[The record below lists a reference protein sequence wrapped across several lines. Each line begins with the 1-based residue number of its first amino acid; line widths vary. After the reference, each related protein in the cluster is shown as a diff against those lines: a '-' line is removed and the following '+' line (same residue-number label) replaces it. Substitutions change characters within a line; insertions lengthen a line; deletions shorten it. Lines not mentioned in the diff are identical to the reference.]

1 MIMAQ
6 AKSNRV
12 AGNIFKGSVG
22 NLIEWYDWYVYSA
35 FAVYFS
41 AEFFPK
47 GDPTSQLL
55 NTAAIFAVGFLMRP
69 IGSLLMGRYADRH
82 GRRAALTLSITVMA
96 GGSLI
101 IACTPSYESIGI
113 MAPII
118 LVLARLLQ
126 GLSLGGEYGTSAT
139 YLSEMASSGRRGFYS
154 SFQYVTLVAGQ
165 MVALGVQIVLQQL
178 LSEPDMKA
186 WGWRIPFIIGAMG
199 AVAVLWLR
207 RTMDESEQFANIKSQ
222 KRESAG
228 TVRALMK
235 HPKAVLTV
243 VGLTLGGTVAFYTY
257 TTYLQKFMVNTVG
270 LPKEVVSWINFIALL
285 IFVVL
290 QPIAGLL
297 SDKIGR
303 RPLLMAFGILGTLLT
318 APIFFFMEKT
328 TEPIVAFLLM
338 MVGLII
344 VTGYTSINAIVK
356 AELFPTE
363 IRALG
368 VGLPYALTVAIFG
381 GTAEFIAL
389 WLKSIGMESLFYFYV
404 AGCIAIS
411 FITYWRM
418 DESSKTSQIE
428 AELGGGDCLK
438 NGTSLK

>member
-1 MIMAQ
+1 MAQ

-207 RTMDESEQFANIKSQ
+207 RTMDESEQFSNIKSQ
-222 KRESAG
+222 NRESAG

-270 LPKEVVSWINFIALL
+270 LPKEVVSWINFVALL

-418 DESSKTSQIE
+418 NESSKTSQIE
-428 AELGGGDCLK
+428 AELGGGNSLK
-438 NGTSLK
+438 NGTSSK

>member
-1 MIMAQ
+1 MAQ

-96 GGSLI
+96 GGSFI

-207 RTMDESEQFANIKSQ
+207 RTMDESEQFANVKSQ

-270 LPKEVVSWINFIALL
+270 LPKEIVSWINFVALL

-418 DESSKTSQIE
+418 AESSKTSQIE
-428 AELGGGDCLK
+428 AELGGGDKLANNK
-438 NGTSLK
+438 SS

>member
-1 MIMAQ
+1 MAQ
-6 AKSNRV
+6 VKSNRV

-207 RTMDESEQFANIKSQ
+207 RTMDESEQFSNIKSQ

-235 HPKAVLTV
+235 HPKALLTV

-270 LPKEVVSWINFIALL
+270 LPKEVVSWINFVALL

-389 WLKSIGMESLFYFYV
+389 WLKSIGVESLFYFYV

-428 AELGGGDCLK
+428 AELGGGDTLVNNK
-438 NGTSLK
+438 SS

>member
-1 MIMAQ
+1 MAQ

-207 RTMDESEQFANIKSQ
+207 RTMDESEQFSNIKSQ

-228 TVRALMK
+228 TIRALMK

-270 LPKEVVSWINFIALL
+270 LPKEVVSWINFVALL

-428 AELGGGDCLK
+428 AELGGGDTLVNNK
-438 NGTSLK
+438 SS

>member
-1 MIMAQ
+1 MAQ
-6 AKSNRV
+6 VKSNRV

-82 GRRAALTLSITVMA
+82 GRRAALTLSITIMA
-96 GGSLI
+96 GGSFI

-270 LPKEVVSWINFIALL
+270 LPKEVVSWINFAALL

-428 AELGGGDCLK
+428 AELGGGDNLVNNK
-438 NGTSLK
+438 SS

>member
-1 MIMAQ
+1 MAQ

-270 LPKEVVSWINFIALL
+270 LPKEVVSWINFVALL

-418 DESSKTSQIE
+418 AESSKTSQIE
-428 AELGGGDCLK
+428 AELGDGDNLVNNK
-438 NGTSLK
+438 SI

>member
-1 MIMAQ
+1 MAQ
-6 AKSNRV
+6 TKSNRV

-96 GGSLI
+96 GGSFI

-178 LSEPDMKA
+178 LSEPNMKA

-270 LPKEVVSWINFIALL
+270 LPKEIVSWINFVALL

-428 AELGGGDCLK
+428 AELGGGDSLK

>member
-1 MIMAQ
+1 MAQ
-6 AKSNRV
+6 VKSNRV

-178 LSEPDMKA
+178 LNEPDMKA

-207 RTMDESEQFANIKSQ
+207 RTMDESEQFSNIKSQ

-303 RPLLMAFGILGTLLT
+303 RPLLMTFGILGTLLT

-418 DESSKTSQIE
+418 AESSKTSQIE
-428 AELGGGDCLK
+428 AELGGGDQLVNNK
-438 NGTSLK
+438 SS

>member
-1 MIMAQ
+1 MAQ

-222 KRESAG
+222 NRENAG

-270 LPKEVVSWINFIALL
+270 LPKEVVSWINFVALL

-328 TEPIVAFLLM
+328 TEPMVAFLLM

-428 AELGGGDCLK
+428 AELGGGDKLANNK
-438 NGTSLK
+438 SS

>member
-1 MIMAQ
+1 MAQ

-270 LPKEVVSWINFIALL
+270 LPKEVVSWINFVALL

-328 TEPIVAFLLM
+328 SEPIVAFLLM

-404 AGCIAIS
+404 AGCIVIS

-428 AELGGGDCLK
+428 AELGGGDSLK
-438 NGTSLK
+438 NGTSSK

>member
-207 RTMDESEQFANIKSQ
+207 RTMDESEQFSNINSQ

-270 LPKEVVSWINFIALL
+270 LPKEVVSWINFVALL

-428 AELGGGDCLK
+428 AELGGGDNLVNNK
-438 NGTSLK
+438 SS

>member
-1 MIMAQ
+1 MAQ
-6 AKSNRV
+6 ANSKRV

-186 WGWRIPFIIGAMG
+186 WGWRIPFIIGAMS

-207 RTMDESEQFANIKSQ
+207 RTMDESEQFSNIKSQ

-270 LPKEVVSWINFIALL
+270 LPKEVVSWINFVALL

-428 AELGGGDCLK
+428 AELGGDKLVNNK
-438 NGTSLK
+438 SS